1 MHSSEIAKIAEQAKA
16 KANYLDRVPGGYL
29 VLSALAGVYLG
40 FGVTL
45 IFSVELLFCRR
56 RCGAQAGDGC
66 RIRNRPYTGYFC
78 GLYWLAS
85 IGMSSNVV
93 LRFSPGSPAAD
104 KDRMAELVR

>member
-45 IFSVELLFCRR
+45 IFSIGAPLFAE
-56 RCGAQAGDGC
+56 GAAAHKLVMGVAFGIALTLVIFAG
-66 RIRNRPYTGYFC
+66 RNC
-78 GLYWLAS
+78 
-85 IGMSSNVV
+85 
-93 LRFSPGSPAAD
+93 LRVITWSA
-104 KDRMAELVR
+104 